1 MSALEAFFTVREAA
15 KITRFSEETIRRA
28 IRLHQL
34 SAVRPAGRRRV
45 LIPAI
50 SLEVFLYG
58 ADGAPMTTGRFEG
71 LATERK
77 TEN

>member
-1 MSALEAFFTVREAA
+1 MSRALFFTVREASQA
-15 KITRFSEETIRRA
+15 SHLSESTIRRA
-28 IRLHQL
+28 IRQRYL
-34 SAVRPAGRRRV
+34 SAVRPAGRRRI

-58 ADGAPMTTGRFEG
+58 ADGAPMTTGRFED

-77 TEN
+77 TGS